1 MLARGGRKECV
12 PVKVTKYMQKIGRMG
27 SVVYAGNK
35 EQSEQ
40 RLFI

>member
-1 MLARGGRKECV
+1 MCSSESN
-12 PVKVTKYMQKIGRMG
+12 KYMQKIGRMG
-27 SVVYAGNK
+27 SVVYAGNN